1 LALVHR
7 KSLVAPLPSRLRNN
21 LKLVRTGTP
30 AILVKASR
38 EAFESSFR
46 QALRNG
52 QFQFTDCSNGGPE
65 TQYFGDGFRCN
76 HANFLSAHYSS
87 SVSSCEP
94 EKHCSRRKELV
105 FPQQQR
111 DGSGSKYHQKYHQ
124 ESHEG
129 RITVNKSAAFSG
141 DTLVIL

>member
-76 HANFLSAHYSS
+76 YANFLSAHYSS
-87 SVSSCEP
+87 SISSCEP
-94 EKHCSRRKELV
+94 ENMAPVKKSWSFYSNSETDRGL
-105 FPQQQR
+105 
-111 DGSGSKYHQKYHQ
+111 S
-124 ESHEG
+124 
-129 RITVNKSAAFSG
+129 ITKS
-141 DTLVIL
+141 